1 MGFSPAGIWQCFL
14 HAAVICTPHLTF
26 DKTRPTAMEF
36 AKTVRSRADNSY
48 QNTEEN
54 SIVLDF
60 LAISLGAIVGANARY
75 LISRFTARALGPVF
89 PYGTLLINV
98 VGSFLVGFF
107 MIWTTQRVIVD
118 PRWRLLVVVGFC
130 GGFTTFSSYA
140 YESMT
145 YVEQGQWGL
154 MITNVIANN
163 LICLGAALAGMA
175 LAKVL

>member
-1 MGFSPAGIWQCFL
+1 
-14 HAAVICTPHLTF
+14 
-26 DKTRPTAMEF
+26 
-36 AKTVRSRADNSY
+36 
-48 QNTEEN
+48 
-54 SIVLDF
+54 VLDF

-75 LISRFTARALGPVF
+75 FISRFTSRVYGPAF
-89 PYGTLLINV
+89 PYGTLFINV
-98 VGSFLVGFF
+98 TGSFIVGFF

-140 YESMT
+140 YESMA

-154 MITNVIANN
+154 MLTNVVANN
-163 LICLGAALAGMA
+163 LLCLIAALAGMS